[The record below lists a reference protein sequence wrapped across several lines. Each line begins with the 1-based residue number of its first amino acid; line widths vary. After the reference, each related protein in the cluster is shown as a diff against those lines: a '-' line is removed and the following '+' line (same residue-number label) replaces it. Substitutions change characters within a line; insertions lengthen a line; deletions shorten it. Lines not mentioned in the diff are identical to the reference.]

1 MFSYERM
8 VDLDIESSF
17 GKLSAK
23 LKDEGYV
30 LLSYVDV
37 KEILTKNFGGEN
49 PGYYILNVCKPQAA
63 RDLIGE
69 NEDMGLLLPCK
80 IVLVEKGNKTRVI
93 MLRVSEVSR
102 HFLGSDGKKAEGYE
116 EELIS
121 ILDKL

>member
-8 VDLDIESSF
+8 VDLDVENTF

-23 LKDEGYV
+23 LKEESYI

-80 IVLVEKGNKTRVI
+80 IVLVEKGDKTRVM
-93 MLRVSEVSR
+93 MLRVSEVSKNY
-102 HFLGSDGKKAEGYE
+102 LGSNGKKAEEYE

-121 ILDKL
+121 VIEKL